1 MGIDYSE
8 VFSKLKG
15 SQGSFI
21 YSLMSKWYVIIAIPA
36 MVVTYNVFK
45 ALSDAGILDKMQKN
59 LEAILAEITKVSVD
73 CPKYLGDFND
83 FLQCLGF

>member
-21 YSLMSKWYVIIAIPA
+21 YSLMSKWYLIIAIPA

-45 ALSDAGILDKMQKN
+45 GLSDAGILDKMQKN
-59 LEAILAEITKVSVD
+59 LENILTTLVKVSVD
-73 CPKYLGDFND
+73 CPQLLANFNA